1 MVIFNSYVKLPEGT
15 QQSTTDLQRY
25 DNVRNFCS
33 FLLDANPQS
42 FIFPSSQQKKTSSH
56 THTSK
61 KILYKYINI
70 IISDMHSV
78 YIYIYTYLFHHPPSV
93 GFPHPS
99 PFAVASF
106 CSPQSSASVMERITS
121 TASADSSVSRIDCNL
136 RQRRMQRGRGRV
148 AGDKMD
154 MIYIYV

>member
-42 FIFPSSQQKKTSSH
+42 FIFPSSHQKKTSSH

-78 YIYIYTYLFHHPPSV
+78 YIYIYISIPS
-93 GFPHPS
+93 
-99 PFAVASF
+99 
-106 CSPQSSASVMERITS
+106 SPQRWFPTSFALRRSVVLLAPEQRLGHGADHLHRLRGLVS
-121 TASADSSVSRIDCNL
+121 LQDRLQPAATAHAT
-136 RQRRMQRGRGRV
+136 GKGK
-148 AGDKMD
+148 GGWG
-154 MIYIYV
+154 